1 MNRSDAGKLGY
12 IKAKQTIEEN
22 YNDRVNNYYINPK
35 HCLYC
40 NCVIP
45 YDKRYNKFCCKN
57 HAASYNNKHRDH
69 SIYENISNLLKN
81 KSITPNKK
89 KTKRNTCKICGAL
102 RGECKDS
109 YVCSKYRLFNGLIK
123 FGFDINTKGTEKI
136 IDEFYRVRNIIEK
149 FYLLNGSNND
159 KLIETFNYY
168 GGPSNFHKILKTL
181 DIQTRNLSEGQ
192 IFSLESGN
200 RIDMPQVNS
209 YHDEY
214 HKTWDNN
221 IVYLRSSYETDY
233 ANILDD
239 NKIHYEVE
247 SLKIKYFD
255 TQLNKERIAIPDF
268 YIRDKNLIV
277 EIKSNFTLDIQNM
290 KDKVISYKNNGYDFK
305 LILEHKEVDLYSL

>member
-22 YNDRVNNYYINPK
+22 YNDRVNNYYIKPK

-81 KSITPNKK
+81 KSIAPNKN

>member
-1 MNRSDAGKLGY
+1 MNRSDAGKLWY

-81 KSITPNKK
+81 KSIAPNKN

-268 YIRDKNLIV
+268 YIKDKNLIV

>member
-22 YNDRVNNYYINPK
+22 YKDRVNNYYINPK

-81 KSITPNKK
+81 KSIAPNKN

-200 RIDMPQVNS
+200 RIDMPQINS

>member
-81 KSITPNKK
+81 KSIAPNKN

-136 IDEFYRVRNIIEK
+136 IDEFYRVRNRIEK

-290 KDKVISYKNNGYDFK
+290 KDKVISYKNNGYNFK

>member
-81 KSITPNKK
+81 KSIASNKN

-200 RIDMPQVNS
+200 RIDMPYVNS

>member
-35 HCLYC
+35 YCLYC

-81 KSITPNKK
+81 KSIAPNKN

>member
-81 KSITPNKK
+81 KSIAPNKN

-109 YVCSKYRLFNGLIK
+109 YVCSKYRLIK

>member
-1 MNRSDAGKLGY
+1 MNRSEAGKLGY
-12 IKAKQTIEEN
+12 INAKQTIDKK
-22 YNDRVNNYYINPK
+22 YQDRINSYYINPK
-35 HCLYC
+35 YCLYC

-69 SIYENISNLLKN
+69 IIYENISNVLKQ
-81 KSITPNKK
+81 KSISKK
-89 KTKRNTCKICGAL
+89 KNKTKRNTCKICGAL
-102 RGECKDS
+102 HGECKDS

-123 FGFDINTKGTEKI
+123 FGFDINTKGSEKV

-221 IVYLRSSYETDY
+221 IVYLRSSYETEY
-233 ANILDD
+233 ANILD
-239 NKIHYEVE
+239 NEKIHYEVE
-247 SLKIKYFD
+247 TLKIKYFD

-268 YIRDKNLIV
+268 YIKDKNLIV

>member
-81 KSITPNKK
+81 KSIAHNKNR
-89 KTKRNTCKICGAL
+89 TKRNTCKICGAL

-159 KLIETFNYY
+159 RLIETFNYY

-268 YIRDKNLIV
+268 YIRDKNLII

>member
-45 YDKRYNKFCCKN
+45 YDKCYNKFCCKN

-81 KSITPNKK
+81 KSIAPNKN

-233 ANILDD
+233 TNILDD

>member
-81 KSITPNKK
+81 KSIAPNKN

-181 DIQTRNLSEGQ
+181 DIQTRNLSEEQ

>member
-81 KSITPNKK
+81 KSIAPNKN

-168 GGPSNFHKILKTL
+168 CGPSNFHKILKTL

-239 NKIHYEVE
+239 NKINYEVE

>member
-268 YIRDKNLIV
+268 YIKDKNLIV

>member
-81 KSITPNKK
+81 KSIAPNKN

-290 KDKVISYKNNGYDFK
+290 KDKVISYKNNVYDFK

>member
-57 HAASYNNKHRDH
+57 HSASYNNKHRDH

-81 KSITPNKK
+81 KSIAPNKN

-200 RIDMPQVNS
+200 RIDMPQVNL

-268 YIRDKNLIV
+268 YIKDKNLIV

>member
-81 KSITPNKK
+81 KSIAPNKN

-168 GGPSNFHKILKTL
+168 CGPSNFHKILKTL

>member
-81 KSITPNKK
+81 KSIAPNKN

-136 IDEFYRVRNIIEK
+136 IDEFYRVKNIIEK

>member
-81 KSITPNKK
+81 KSIAPNKN

-233 ANILDD
+233 ANILDN

-255 TQLNKERIAIPDF
+255 TPLNKERIAIPDF
-268 YIRDKNLIV
+268 YIKDKNLIV

-305 LILEHKEVDLYSL
+305 LILEHKEVDLYFL

>member
-81 KSITPNKK
+81 KSITPNKN

-268 YIRDKNLIV
+268 YIKDKNLIV

>member
-57 HAASYNNKHRDH
+57 HATSYNNKHRDH

-81 KSITPNKK
+81 KSIAPNKN

-268 YIRDKNLIV
+268 YIKDKNLIV

>member
-81 KSITPNKK
+81 KSIAPNKN

-290 KDKVISYKNNGYDFK
+290 KDKVILYKNNGYDFK

>member
-81 KSITPNKK
+81 KSIAPNKN

-200 RIDMPQVNS
+200 RINMPQVNS

>member
-12 IKAKQTIEEN
+12 IKAKQAIEEN

-81 KSITPNKK
+81 KSIAPNKN

>member
-81 KSITPNKK
+81 KSIAPNKN

-149 FYLLNGSNND
+149 FYLLNESNND

-268 YIRDKNLIV
+268 YIKDKNLIV

-305 LILEHKEVDLYSL
+305 LILDHTEVDLYSL

>member
-1 MNRSDAGKLGY
+1 MNRSEAGKLGY
-12 IKAKQTIEEN
+12 IKSKQSIEEN
-22 YNDRVNNYYINPK
+22 YKNRINKYYINPK
-35 HCLYC
+35 RCLYC
-40 NCVIP
+40 NTIIP
-45 YDKRYNKFCCKN
+45 YDKRYNTFCCRN

-81 KSITPNKK
+81 KSIARNKNR
-89 KTKRNTCKICGAL
+89 TKRNTCKICGAL
-102 RGECKDS
+102 RGECKDP
-109 YVCSKYRLFNGLIK
+109 YVCSKYRSFSSLINFGL
-123 FGFDINTKGTEKI
+123 DLNTKGTEKVI
-136 IDEFYRVRNIIEK
+136 GEFYRVRNLIK
-149 FYLLNGSNND
+149 NFYLLHGSNNK
-159 KLIETFNYY
+159 KLIDTFNYKA
-168 GGPSNFHKILKTL
+168 GPANFHKVLKAL
-181 DIQTRNLSEGQ
+181 DIPTRNLSEGQ
-192 IFSLESGN
+192 IFALESGN
-200 RIDMPQVNS
+200 RVNMPQVNS

-268 YIRDKNLIV
+268 YIKDKNLIV